1 MLGHSVQQG
10 LWGAKQGLTLGQK
23 LCICPYLQ
31 ACLHG
36 LVAYLHDTHN
46 AHVQIDQSD
55 SDQLLLF
62 ELSAKQGHLMR
73 PGCMLVQ

>member
-10 LWGAKQGLTLGQK
+10 LWGAKEGLTLGQK

-36 LVAYLHDTHN
+36 LGAHLHDTYN

-55 SDQLLLF
+55 SNQLLLAEMSF
-62 ELSAKQGHLMR
+62 KQGHLML
-73 PGCMLVQ
+73 PGSMLLQ